1 VVAVNRLLAIAL
13 GGAFG
18 AVARYTIS
26 GWVARLTHESPF
38 PYGTLAVNLI
48 GSFLL
53 GLLMGLGGEG
63 RLMLPPS
70 VRIVVGI
77 GFLGAFTTFST
88 FSYETVEAFRVG
100 DVRVAIGNTVVS
112 VLFALAACWLGLEL
126 GTRA

>member
-1 VVAVNRLLAIAL
+1 MTRLLAVAL

-18 AVARYTIS
+18 AVSRYLIS

-38 PYGTLAVNLI
+38 PYGTLAVNLT

-53 GLLMGLGGEG
+53 GLMMGLGGEG
-63 RLMLPPS
+63 RLLLPPA
-70 VRIVVGI
+70 VRVVLGV

-88 FSYETVEAFRVG
+88 FSYETVEALRIG
-100 DVRVAIGNTVVS
+100 DLRVAIGNTLLSVVT
-112 VLFALAACWLGLEL
+112 ALAACWLGLEL

>member
-1 VVAVNRLLAIAL
+1 MNRLLAVAL

-18 AVARYTIS
+18 AVSRYLIS

-38 PYGTLAVNLI
+38 PYGTLAVNVT

-53 GLLMGLGGEG
+53 GLMMGLGGEG
-63 RLMLPPS
+63 RLMLPPA
-70 VRIVVGI
+70 VRVVLGI

-88 FSYETVEAFRVG
+88 FSYETIEALRIG
-100 DVRVAIGNTVVS
+100 DFRVAIGNTVIS
-112 VLFALAACWLGLEL
+112 VVTALAACWLGLEL

>member
-1 VVAVNRLLAIAL
+1 MNRLLAVAL

-18 AVARYTIS
+18 AVSRYLIS

-38 PYGTLAVNLI
+38 PYGTLAVNVA

-53 GLLMGLGGEG
+53 GLMMGLGGEG
-63 RLMLPPS
+63 RLMLPPA
-70 VRIVVGI
+70 VRVVLGI

-88 FSYETVEAFRVG
+88 FSYETIEALRIG
-100 DVRVAIGNTVVS
+100 DFRVAIGNTVIS
-112 VLFALAACWLGLEL
+112 VVTALAACWLGLEL

>member
-1 VVAVNRLLAIAL
+1 MTRLLAVAL

-18 AVARYTIS
+18 AVSRYWIS

-38 PYGTLAVNLI
+38 PWGTLAVNVA

-53 GLLMGLGGEG
+53 GLMMGLGGEG
-63 RLMLPPS
+63 RLLLPPA
-70 VRIVVGI
+70 VRVVLGI

-88 FSYETVEAFRVG
+88 FSYETVEALRIG
-100 DVRVAIGNTVVS
+100 DFRVAIGNTVLS
-112 VLFALAACWLGLEL
+112 VLIALAACWLGLEL